1 MADGV
6 YNGMPASE
14 LPDLQ
19 WRLAGSADA
28 GVEMARLPDG
38 QIAVRNAADPAGPA
52 LIYTK
57 AEIEALIGGAQDGDF
72 DALLRLSPGGTTPR
86 TPDVGAVGPDRKNRD
101 RIRPART
108 DEDPRYRAPHPR
120 HPRHPVIRAGARTTR
135 CAVKT
140 AYPLGGRPCPGLRAG
155 ARTSRPRLRRMIG
168 SSGEVG

>member
-19 WRLAGSADA
+19 WRLAGGTSDNN

-38 QIAVRNAADPAGPA
+38 QIAVRNAADPDGPA

-72 DALLRLSPGGTTPR
+72 DALL
-86 TPDVGAVGPDRKNRD
+86 A
-101 RIRPART
+101 
-108 DEDPRYRAPHPR
+108 
-120 HPRHPVIRAGARTTR
+120 
-135 CAVKT
+135 
-140 AYPLGGRPCPGLRAG
+140 
-155 ARTSRPRLRRMIG
+155 
-168 SSGEVG
+168 